1 MLLKK
6 VLADFEDASINTDD
20 KDSKRELML
29 VADALRLG
37 GAILGIYPNMLAAQ
51 LIGRVC

>member
-1 MLLKK
+1 
-6 VLADFEDASINTDD
+6 
-20 KDSKRELML
+20 ML

-51 LIGRVC
+51 LIGRVCYEVSINQTSMFKI